1 MARRPIKVVVAE
13 KIETYKKKRARNKEI
28 RKAGEASGF
37 SEYPRGV
44 GYYDNNDSRERIERR

>member
-13 KIETYKKKRARNKEI
+13 KIEAFKADRARMKKI
-28 RKAGEASGF
+28 REAGKASGY

-44 GYYDNNDSRERIERR
+44 GYYDNNYNKEEKER